1 MKNQPVM
8 EQMVSILIPVYNE
21 RETVEAV
28 LERVRTAPL
37 PETMEREIVV
47 VDDGSTDGTTGALA
61 RFEGREPYRIVYS
74 RANAGK
80 GAALR
85 KAIAEARGEIV
96 LIQDADLEYDPG
108 DFRRLLEPMVAGEVR
123 VVYGT
128 RFAQGRPAGMRHLQW
143 LANRMLRG
151 AANLLYGSQ
160 LSDEATAYKVFD
172 AKLLRELSL
181 TYERF
186 EFCPEVTAKILKRGI
201 TICEV
206 PVRYRGRSAAEGKKI
221 RWHDG
226 VKALWVLMKFRF
238 VG

>member
-1 MKNQPVM
+1 MKSLLATK
-8 EQMVSILIPVYNE
+8 QMVSILIPVYNE
-21 RETVEAV
+21 LETVEAV
-28 LERVRTAPL
+28 LKWVRTAPL
-37 PETMEREIVV
+37 PGTMQREIVV
-47 VDDGSTDGTTGALA
+47 VDDGSTDGTTEALS

-85 KAIAEARGEIV
+85 KGITEARGEIV

-108 DFRRLLEPMVAGEVR
+108 DYLRLLEPMVAGKAR

-128 RFAQGRPAGMRHLQW
+128 RFARGRPVGMRRLQW

-151 AANLLYGSQ
+151 AANLLYGSR

-181 TYERF
+181 TYPRF

-201 TICEV
+201 AICEV

-226 VKALWVLMKFRF
+226 VKALWVLMKYRF